1 VPVQTLGI
9 QRNYLILFVSGKHPK
24 KKKETMKVI
33 EISKPGGP
41 EVLTLAER
49 PMPQPKDGEILV
61 KVAATGVNGPDMMQ
75 RKGLY
80 PAPAGASDLLG
91 LEISGE
97 VTAVGAGVTRWKI
110 GDKLCGLTNGGGYA
124 EYCVIEASHCL
135 PVPKGVSLIDAAG
148 LPETYFT
155 VWSNVFIGAQLKAG
169 ETFLVHGGA
178 GGIGTTCIQLGKAFG
193 AKVIATDSPDARC
206 QVCRDLG
213 ADRVIDYRQ
222 TDFVEVVRTEGGA
235 DVILDI
241 VGGANIE
248 KNIKAASPDAR
259 IIQLAFAAGAKVEIN
274 LMPIM
279 LKRLTY
285 TGSTL
290 RTRPNAFKARVAQEL
305 EAQVWPL
312 IEAGKIRIVT
322 GRTFALDGAAQAHAM
337 MEAAGHTGKILLT
350 VAAV

>member
-1 VPVQTLGI
+1 MSNIPA
-9 QRNYLILFVSGKHPK
+9 
-24 KKKETMKVI
+24 TMKVI
-33 EISKPGGP
+33 AISKPGGP
-41 EVLTLAER
+41 DVLTLDER
-49 PMPQPKDGEILV
+49 PVPAPGPGELLV

-91 LEISGE
+91 LEISG
-97 VTAVGAGVTRWKI
+97 VVVAAGANVTRWNT
-110 GDKLCGLTNGGGYA
+110 GDMLCGLTNGGGYA
-124 EYCVIEASHCL
+124 EYCVIDANHCL

-206 QVCRDLG
+206 QICRDLG
-213 ADRVIDYRQ
+213 ADRVIDYRNE
-222 TDFVEVVRTEGGA
+222 DFVEAVRSEGGA
-235 DVILDI
+235 NVILDI
-241 VGGANIE
+241 VGGPNIE

-259 IIQLAFAAGAKVEIN
+259 IIQLAFAAGSKVEIN

-279 LKRLTY
+279 LKRLVY

-290 RTRPNAFKARVAQEL
+290 RTRPVAFKTRVAQEL

-312 IEAGKIRIVT
+312 IEAGKIRVVT
-322 GRTFALDGAAQAHAM
+322 GRTFALAEAAQAHAL
-337 MEAAGHTGKILLT
+337 MESAGHTGKILLDAS
-350 VAAV
+350 AASSR